1 MRSLLR
7 VLIADDHPVVHAGLP
22 GMLAGQPDFVRGDGR
37 PAAIV
42 DPVATQGDDIMH
54 LTGAIPA
61 MPVLSLTRS
70 LPFYCDQLGFTLVH
84 CADGFAIVRRDAVEI
99 HLWEANDQTWRSRT
113 GTPPVVSG
121 AETFLAGT
129 ASCRVAV
136 KAIDELYASL
146 VSAGI
151 LHPHAPLATRPW
163 GAREFGVLDPDRNL
177 ITFFERVS

>member
-1 MRSLLR
+1 MY
-7 VLIADDHPVVHAGLP
+7 
-22 GMLAGQPDFVRGDGR
+22 
-37 PAAIV
+37 
-42 DPVATQGDDIMH
+42 

-61 MPVLSLTRS
+61 IPVLTLTES
-70 LPFYCDQLGFTLVH
+70 LPFYCDKLGFTVVH

-136 KAIDELYASL
+136 EAVDEFHASL
-146 VSAGI
+146 DSAGI
-151 LHPHAPLATRPW
+151 LHPNAPLVTQNW
-163 GAREFGVLDPDRNL
+163 GAREFGVLDPDGNL
-177 ITFFERVS
+177 ITFFERLS